1 MNNTI
6 SSKAQ
11 NEYLYFILL
20 YNVVMNVVFKI
31 IDLSFILNFMQT
43 THTEKT
49 FSVGFTLL
57 ADFCFILLFLE
68 EN

>member
-1 MNNTI
+1 
-6 SSKAQ
+6 
-11 NEYLYFILL
+11 
-20 YNVVMNVVFKI
+20 MNVVFKI